1 LSKWVKEEKLCLV
14 IASIPLGHWTC
25 PENSQNSNK
34 IFKKSLIWITH
45 ARGSVLSPLTI
56 QRSKNLH
63 KEASLDG
70 VS

>member
-1 LSKWVKEEKLCLV
+1 LSSHPSHWDIGLV
-14 IASIPLGHWTC
+14 QRILRIQT
-25 PENSQNSNK
+25 K

-45 ARGSVLSPLTI
+45 ARGSVLSPSTL